1 MTPLAPT
8 ALEIPVFSIRV
19 PEDRARDFDP
29 VWAEALAAIIA
40 EQGLL
45 QPIVVREA
53 ADGFVLVSGLHR
65 LRAFGLLQRGSIPA
79 VLSVAASDD
88 EARLQEVMENLG
100 RYDLIALDR
109 CHHLHE
115 LKQVWLKLHPEAAA
129 GGARPGAG
137 RPSADGKIK
146 AQSLRFDPDAEILGF
161 GKATAEKV
169 GLSVRTIEVAVKIW
183 SDLHR
188 PVRARLA
195 GIPLAR
201 KQSELKALSEQKPAL
216 QARILDVILDPAI
229 EADNVAQ
236 ALEYLENGRAP
247 DAAEKRFLAVSRSIA
262 ALDDGAFDSVI
273 AAHEERII
281 ASLKRRGRI

>member
-1 MTPLAPT
+1 MTEELSVPLD
-8 ALEIPVFSIRV
+8 LIDV

-29 VWAEALAAIIA
+29 NWAEALAAMIA
-40 EQGLL
+40 VQGLL
-45 QPIVVREA
+45 NPITLREMP
-53 ADGFVLVSGLHR
+53 DGRYRLVAGLHR
-65 LRAFGLLQRGSIPA
+65 LRGCGLRGMPTIPA
-79 VLSVAASDD
+79 RISAATSD
-88 EARLQEVMENLG
+88 EQARLEEVMENLG

-109 CHHLHE
+109 CHHLWE
-115 LKQVWLKLHPEAAA
+115 LKQVYDRMHP
-129 GGARPGAG
+129 GASRPGRRG
-137 RPSADGKIK
+137 NGKTLPI
-146 AQSLRFDPDAEILGF
+146 SGEHGEILGF
-161 GKATAEKV
+161 ASATADKV
-169 GLSVRTIEVAVKIW
+169 GLSKRAINLAAQIW

-195 GIPLAR
+195 GTPLAR